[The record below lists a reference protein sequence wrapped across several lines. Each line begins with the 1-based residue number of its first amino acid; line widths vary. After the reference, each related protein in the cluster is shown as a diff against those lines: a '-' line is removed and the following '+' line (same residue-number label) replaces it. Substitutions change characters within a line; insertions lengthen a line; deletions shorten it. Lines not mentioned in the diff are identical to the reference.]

1 MRNKMCKAGSFVKLQ
16 NPIARLNNYGNY
28 MKMTSTF
35 FFGLCQKLLGIKGR
49 SLKSSGLDFGLVNDL
64 SGNKNRNQVKKFE

>member
-35 FFGLCQKLLGIKGR
+35 FFWVMPEA
-49 SLKSSGLDFGLVNDL
+49 FGHQ
-64 SGNKNRNQVKKFE
+64 GTFP